1 METGWETHS
10 SEDLAGE
17 KETILF
23 VDDEHSLLDIAREY
37 FGGRGYRLITA
48 GNGAEAL
55 DVLSRE
61 TIDCC
66 FTDINMPEMD
76 GIELARAI
84 RRIDNT
90 IPVVVMTG
98 FPSMDKSIDTL
109 KNGVVDFLIKPVRLE
124 AMEVCLQRVLR
135 ERRLFV
141 DNLFLKKEVEKK
153 KRLEALNRKLHE
165 RVEELQVFT
174 RIMEDFTRIS
184 RSVDAFQRMADLAAE
199 IARADGAWFFVA
211 NSAVPDPVPVAGN
224 GKNGRDAPPL
234 LRKRVADLAA
244 DGLDRARVLSGKG
257 GGKAGEGAV
266 GRPGGEGDDPAD
278 FDLLAVPLHIQGRL
292 FGVLAVS
299 AQNGR
304 APFSGKTCYYLNFL
318 TQKAAYAVENLV
330 LYENIYE
337 NLLSTLDALVQAIE
351 AKDSYTR
358 QHSRNVTDIAL
369 AIAEEMHCSAEDID
383 ILKVAGPLHDIGKIG
398 VPDDVLLKPSRLTP
412 EEYEV
417 IKTHAAKGAEIV
429 GRLGL
434 WEREQQI
441 ILHHHERYD
450 GGGYPDGLAEKE
462 IPLLARILSVA
473 DVFDAMASDRVYRE
487 KLPPESV
494 AQAILNGAGT
504 QFDPE
509 VVTVFQ
515 RLFDADRLPGVGRS
529 AAQAVA

>member
-1 METGWETHS
+1 METGLETHS
-10 SEDLAGE
+10 SEDLSGE

-37 FGGRGYRLITA
+37 FSGRGYRLITA

-153 KRLEALNRKLHE
+153 KQLEALNRKLRH

-174 RIMEDFTRIS
+174 RIMEDFTHIS
-184 RSVDAFQRMADLAAE
+184 RSVDAFQRMADLALE

-224 GKNGRDAPPL
+224 GKNGRVAPPP

-257 GGKAGEGAV
+257 GGNGSGK
-266 GRPGGEGDDPAD
+266 GGEGSVDRPAGEANDPAD
-278 FDLLAVPLHIQGRL
+278 SDLLAVPLHIQGRL
-292 FGVLAVS
+292 FGVLAVT
-299 AQNGR
+299 AENGH
-304 APFSGKTCYYLNFL
+304 APFSGKTC
-318 TQKAAYAVENLV
+318 
-330 LYENIYE
+330 
-337 NLLSTLDALVQAIE
+337 
-351 AKDSYTR
+351 
-358 QHSRNVTDIAL
+358 
-369 AIAEEMHCSAEDID
+369 
-383 ILKVAGPLHDIGKIG
+383 
-398 VPDDVLLKPSRLTP
+398 
-412 EEYEV
+412 
-417 IKTHAAKGAEIV
+417 
-429 GRLGL
+429 
-434 WEREQQI
+434 
-441 ILHHHERYD
+441 
-450 GGGYPDGLAEKE
+450 
-462 IPLLARILSVA
+462 
-473 DVFDAMASDRVYRE
+473 
-487 KLPPESV
+487 
-494 AQAILNGAGT
+494 
-504 QFDPE
+504 
-509 VVTVFQ
+509 
-515 RLFDADRLPGVGRS
+515 
-529 AAQAVA
+529 

>member
-1 METGWETHS
+1 MDTVRQGQGDE
-10 SEDLAGE
+10 E
-17 KETILF
+17 KEVVLF
-23 VDDEHSLLDIAREY
+23 VDDEESLLEIAREY
-37 FGGRGYRLITA
+37 FGGKGYRLITA

-61 TIDCC
+61 SVDCC

-76 GIELARAI
+76 GLALARAI

-124 AMEVCLQRVLR
+124 EMEVCLRRVLR

-141 DNLFLKKEVEKK
+141 ANLFLKKEVEKK
-153 KRLEALNRKLHE
+153 KRLEALNRQLHD

-174 RIMEDFTRIS
+174 RIMEDFTRIG
-184 RSVDAFQRMADLAAE
+184 RSVDAFQRMVDLAVE
-199 IARADGAWFFVA
+199 IARADRAWFFVA
-211 NSAVPDPVPVAGN
+211 NGAVPDPVPVARAGGN
-224 GKNGRDAPPL
+224 GDAAPPSRIRDRVAELAGRGLDRTRLVMGDGRDAGP
-234 LRKRVADLAA
+234 AA
-244 DGLDRARVLSGKG
+244 G
-257 GGKAGEGAV
+257 G
-266 GRPGGEGDDPAD
+266 
-278 FDLLAVPLHIQGRL
+278 DLLAVPLHIQGRL
-292 FGVLAVS
+292 FGVLAVT
-299 AQNGR
+299 ADGGN
-304 APFSGKTCYYLNFL
+304 APLSGKTSYYLNFL

-358 QHSRNVTDIAL
+358 QHSRNVTEIAL
-369 AIAEEMHCSAEDID
+369 AIAEEMNCSDDDID

-398 VPDDVLLKPSRLTP
+398 VPDNVLLKPGRLTRD
-412 EEYEV
+412 EYEV

-441 ILHHHERYD
+441 ILHHHERFD
-450 GGGYPDGLAEKE
+450 GGGYPDGLGGRE
-462 IPLLARILSVA
+462 IPHLARILSVA

-487 KLPPESV
+487 KMSPESV
-494 AQAILNGAGT
+494 VQTILEGAGA
-504 QFDPE
+504 QFDPQVVE
-509 VVTVFQ
+509 VFH
-515 RLFDADRLPGVGRS
+515 RLFETNRLPGVEEGP
-529 AAQAVA
+529 AEAVA

>member
-1 METGWETHS
+1 METGRQEQKG
-10 SEDLAGE
+10 EE

-23 VDDEHSLLDIAREY
+23 VDDEESLLDIAREY
-37 FGGRGYRLITA
+37 FGGRGYRIITA

-61 TIDCC
+61 PIDCC

-76 GIELARAI
+76 GLALSRAI

-98 FPSMDKSIDTL
+98 FPSMDKSIDTM

-124 AMEVCLQRVLR
+124 DMEICLRRVLR

-141 DNLFLKKEVEKK
+141 SNLFLKKELEKK
-153 KRLEALNRKLHE
+153 KRLEALNRQLHD

-174 RIMEDFTRIS
+174 RIMEDFTRIG
-184 RSVDAFQRMADLAAE
+184 RSVDAFQRMADLAVD
-199 IARADGAWFFVA
+199 IARADRAWFFVA
-211 NSAVPDPVPVAGN
+211 NGAVPDPVPVAGAGGN
-224 GKNGRDAPPL
+224 GNAVPPPIIRD
-234 LRKRVADLAA
+234 RVAELATEGLERTRVIAENGA
-244 DGLDRARVLSGKG
+244 DAAP
-257 GGKAGEGAV
+257 AG
-266 GRPGGEGDDPAD
+266 
-278 FDLLAVPLHIQGRL
+278 DLLAVPLHIQGRL
-292 FGVLAVS
+292 FGVLAV
-299 AQNGR
+299 AAENGA
-304 APFSGKTCYYLNFL
+304 APFSGKTSYYLNFL

-369 AIAEEMHCSAEDID
+369 AIAEEMHCSADDID

-398 VPDDVLLKPSRLTP
+398 VPDSVLLKPGRLDRD
-412 EEYEV
+412 EYEV

-441 ILHHHERYD
+441 ILHHHERFD
-450 GGGYPDGLAEKE
+450 GNGYPGGLAGED
-462 IPLLARILSVA
+462 IPHLARILSVA
-473 DVFDAMASDRVYRE
+473 DVFDAMASDRVYR
-487 KLPPESV
+487 KGMPPESV
-494 AQAILNGAGT
+494 VRTIQSGAGS

-509 VVTVFQ
+509 VVAVFH
-515 RLFDADRLPGVGRS
+515 RLFVARRLPGAGQS
-529 AAQAVA
+529 PAEAVA

>member
-1 METGWETHS
+1 METGPQEKRG
-10 SEDLAGE
+10 EE

-23 VDDEHSLLDIAREY
+23 VDDEESLLDIAREY
-37 FGGRGYRLITA
+37 FGGRGYRIITA

-76 GIELARAI
+76 GLALSRAI

-98 FPSMDKSIDTL
+98 FPSMDKSIDTM

-124 AMEVCLQRVLR
+124 DMEICLRRVLR
-135 ERRLFV
+135 ERQLFV
-141 DNLFLKKEVEKK
+141 SNLFLKKEVEKK
-153 KRLEALNRKLHE
+153 KQLEALNRQLHD

-184 RSVDAFQRMADLAAE
+184 RSVDAFQRMADLAVE
-199 IARADGAWFFVA
+199 IARADRAWFFVA
-211 NSAVPDPVPVAGN
+211 NSAVPDPVPVAGAGAN
-224 GKNGRDAPPL
+224 GGNGSAAPPL
-234 LRKRVADLAA
+234 IRDRVAELAKI
-244 DGLDRARVLSGKG
+244 GVDRTQVIAGNGAPSGSG
-257 GGKAGEGAV
+257 GG
-266 GRPGGEGDDPAD
+266 
-278 FDLLAVPLHIQGRL
+278 DLLAVPLHIQGRL

-299 AQNGR
+299 AENGN
-304 APFSGKTCYYLNFL
+304 APFSGKTSYYLNFL

-369 AIAEEMHCSAEDID
+369 AIAEEMNCSADDID

-398 VPDDVLLKPSRLTP
+398 VPDSVLLKPGRLDRD
-412 EEYEV
+412 EYEV

-441 ILHHHERYD
+441 ILHHHERFD
-450 GGGYPDGLAEKE
+450 GHGYPQGLAGDD
-462 IPLLARILSVA
+462 IPHLARILSVA
-473 DVFDAMASDRVYRE
+473 DVFDAMASDRVYR
-487 KLPPESV
+487 KGVPPESV
-494 AQAILNGAGT
+494 VETIQSGAGT

-509 VVTVFQ
+509 VVAVFH
-515 RLFDADRLPGVGRS
+515 RLFEADRLPGVGQGP
-529 AAQAVA
+529 AEAVA